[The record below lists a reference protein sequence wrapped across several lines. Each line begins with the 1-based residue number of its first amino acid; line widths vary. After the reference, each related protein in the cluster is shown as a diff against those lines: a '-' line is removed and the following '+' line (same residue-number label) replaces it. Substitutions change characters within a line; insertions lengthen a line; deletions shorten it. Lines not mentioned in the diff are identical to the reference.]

1 MGMKILKSLT
11 NHQVDAIYT
20 NPRFTSHATPVSIH
34 TYSETGLEVDL
45 HRPFI
50 DDIKL
55 VDEDGSNLKRVED
68 VFDVWF
74 DSGSMPYAQ
83 QHFMG
88 GKDMPDRFPA
98 DFIAEGQDQTRGWF
112 YVLSVLGTALFDKFP
127 FKEVIVNGMVLAEDG
142 KKMSKR
148 LKNYPEID
156 VVLNK
161 YGADALRLFL
171 MASPAVHAEDV
182 NFVEKTVSE
191 VQSKVLG
198 RLRNV
203 VEFYKMYEKGEDAK
217 NDSKNILD
225 QWILSRLS
233 ETQTEMEKGLEGYE
247 IDKGARPIF
256 DFVDDLSTWYV
267 RRSRDRFKGEG
278 EDKKSSIETT
288 RFVLREFSKLIA
300 PYIPFVAEEVY
311 KDVGGELESVHLESW
326 PELVIKGKGDVLE
339 NMTTVREVVRL
350 GLEARQKAGVKV
362 RQPLQKI
369 QITEKLD
376 QEYLDVIADELNVK
390 EVYIGSD
397 LVLDTVITPELEK
410 EGQARELIREIQKMR
425 KEAGLNPEDK
435 IKLNIPEESKD
446 VYEDF
451 QEEIKNITNVIDV
464 SFGGEIVI
472 EKL

>member
-1 MGMKILKSLT
+1 
-11 NHQVDAIYT
+11 
-20 NPRFTSHATPVSIH
+20 
-34 TYSETGLEVDL
+34 
-45 HRPFI
+45 
-50 DDIKL
+50 
-55 VDEDGSNLKRVED
+55 
-68 VFDVWF
+68 
-74 DSGSMPYAQ
+74 
-83 QHFMG
+83 
-88 GKDMPDRFPA
+88 
-98 DFIAEGQDQTRGWF
+98 
-112 YVLSVLGTALFDKFP
+112 
-127 FKEVIVNGMVLAEDG
+127 
-142 KKMSKR
+142 
-148 LKNYPEID
+148 
-156 VVLNK
+156 
-161 YGADALRLFL
+161 
-171 MASPAVHAEDV
+171 
-182 NFVEKTVSE
+182 
-191 VQSKVLG
+191 
-198 RLRNV
+198 
-203 VEFYKMYEKGEDAK
+203 
-217 NDSKNILD
+217 
-225 QWILSRLS
+225 
-233 ETQTEMEKGLEGYE
+233 MEKGLEGYE